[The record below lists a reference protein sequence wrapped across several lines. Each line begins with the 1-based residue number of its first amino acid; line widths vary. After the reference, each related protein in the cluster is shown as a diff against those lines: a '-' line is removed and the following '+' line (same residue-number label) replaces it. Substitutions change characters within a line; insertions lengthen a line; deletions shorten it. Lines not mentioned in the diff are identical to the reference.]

1 MIAQCKAEKAR
12 DGARKSER
20 LKKRRGLEAG
30 KFEARGRIKLN
41 RACHEQ
47 RVAVTRLRRSVL
59 TLTLKG
65 SGCKKIEGARSEK
78 DITRV
83 SGTLSTGSIP
93 VGRTSQGDHLHWGT
107 RFSLRCAPAITSTHH
122 CRLDG

>member
-20 LKKRRGLEAG
+20 LKIRRGLEAG

-47 RVAVTRLRRSVL
+47 RVAVTRLAAIRSHID
-59 TLTLKG
+59 
-65 SGCKKIEGARSEK
+65 SDEERM
-78 DITRV
+78 
-83 SGTLSTGSIP
+83 
-93 VGRTSQGDHLHWGT
+93 
-107 RFSLRCAPAITSTHH
+107 
-122 CRLDG
+122 